1 MSNSSEKPLLALTM
15 GDPSGVG
22 PEVIAGIWNDPIVHE
37 VCRPV
42 VLGDPGIMQRAIEL
56 KQTAASVEV
65 IGEFE
70 AGADKTSSECMPC
83 LSCTEIDLSSM
94 EPGIVTRET
103 GLAAYDAIIVATELA
118 KSGRA
123 DGLVTAP
130 INKTGLRAAGK
141 DYPGHTELLAELC
154 GVSEFAMMLYLP
166 QRYLPKTNNGLGVVH
181 VTLHTSVRDAV
192 NSITIE
198 AILEKCRLADQAA
211 RAYGAAS
218 PKVGVAAL
226 NPHGG
231 EGGLFGNEEIRLI
244 EPAVV
249 QAQAKGVHAIG
260 PLPADTLM
268 VRASQGEFDI
278 VVAMLHDQGHIALK
292 LLGMHSAVNVTLG
305 LPIVRTSVAH
315 GTAGDLAWR
324 GIAETSGMV
333 SAIEAAASLS
343 QRRKDQLA
351 QALG

>member
-42 VLGDPGIMQRAIEL
+42 VLGDPGIMQRAIDL
-56 KQTAASVEV
+56 KQATASVEV

-83 LSCTEIDLSSM
+83 LSCTEIDLSNM

-211 RAYGAAS
+211 RAMAQ
-218 PKVGVAAL
+218 PAL
-226 NPHGG
+226 
-231 EGGLFGNEEIRLI
+231 R
-244 EPAVV
+244 
-249 QAQAKGVHAIG
+249 
-260 PLPADTLM
+260 
-268 VRASQGEFDI
+268 
-278 VVAMLHDQGHIALK
+278 
-292 LLGMHSAVNVTLG
+292 
-305 LPIVRTSVAH
+305 
-315 GTAGDLAWR
+315 LAW
-324 GIAETSGMV
+324 
-333 SAIEAAASLS
+333 L
-343 QRRKDQLA
+343 L
-351 QALG
+351 